1 MKHSPHVGST
11 LDDFLREDGSRD
23 AVQAIAAKRVLTFRL
38 EQSMKRA
45 RLTKTE
51 MARRMRTTRAQLD
64 RLLDPDNPSTT
75 LQTLVNAAGAVGT
88 FHRSSGEV
96 KLIRADRSG
105 LPVRQA
111 RAKSA
116 IDSLASRTSRVTV
129 FTVPPRDVAL
139 EGCDKRL
146 RRGEDIG
153 EYLGCCQ

>member
-23 AVQAIAAKRVLTFRL
+23 AVHAIAAKRVLTFQL

-75 LQTLVNAAGAVGT
+75 LQTLVKAAGAAG
-88 FHRSSGEV
+88 
-96 KLIRADRSG
+96 
-105 LPVRQA
+105 
-111 RAKSA
+111 
-116 IDSLASRTSRVTV
+116 
-129 FTVPPRDVAL
+129 
-139 EGCDKRL
+139 KRL
-146 RRGEDIG
+146 RISRVER
-153 EYLGCCQ
+153 

>member
-75 LQTLVNAAGAVGT
+75 LQTLVKAAGAAG
-88 FHRSSGEV
+88 
-96 KLIRADRSG
+96 
-105 LPVRQA
+105 
-111 RAKSA
+111 
-116 IDSLASRTSRVTV
+116 
-129 FTVPPRDVAL
+129 
-139 EGCDKRL
+139 KRL
-146 RRGEDIG
+146 RISRVER
-153 EYLGCCQ
+153 